1 MCLYVH
7 MHAGGYTLGPERMS
21 DPLQLA
27 LQVPVSRLAWLL
39 GTPLGSSETATST
52 FNHRTISPVSGVTFK
67 LSVND
72 LGDSLCF

>member
-1 MCLYVH
+1 
-7 MHAGGYTLGPERMS
+7 MS

-27 LQVPVSRLAWLL
+27 LQVAVSHLAWVL
-39 GTPLGSSETATST
+39 GTPLGSSVKAST
-52 FNHRTISPVSGVTFK
+52 FNHRIISPVSGVTFK